1 MVAQQVRSLLE
12 RKPIVGAGCELRG
25 AGISGRTAGSRAAR
39 ASARSA
45 LRFRA
50 CAPICRAPLALASRG
65 LLAFAL
71 FLLMLAGSG
80 CVVVHAHERGNLAKR
95 AMTNDRDPGETR
107 FGQHERG
114 SREAA
119 DGGTGQPGGGC
130 GCN

>member
-1 MVAQQVRSLLE
+1 MREVYTKSVMVARQVRSLL
-12 RKPIVGAGCELRG
+12 
-25 AGISGRTAGSRAAR
+25 
-39 ASARSA
+39 
-45 LRFRA
+45 
-50 CAPICRAPLALASRG
+50 
-65 LLAFAL
+65 
-71 FLLMLAGSG
+71 FLVLIAGSG